1 MENHEGVSNFLETS
15 LENKKPDEG
24 ADRRTFLKRTGL
36 AGLAI
41 AGASVLG
48 GTTLSS
54 IRTFAQLPPPGGSV
68 KLSANDVAI
77 LNFALNLEYLEA
89 EFYTVAT
96 TGKTIS
102 EIGIGVSGVG
112 KEGPTLGGAKI
123 NFGNNTDYVGTTA
136 QQIAKDE
143 QQHVFLL
150 RTLLGS
156 QAIAKPEI
164 NLDALGLVNTIDA
177 FLREARAFEDVGVS
191 AYGGAAPLIQSHS
204 VLQTAA
210 RIALTEGEHTGNL
223 RLLVALFNVS
233 TMKIDAQDILPPPS
247 GTQLFSNTEG
257 LTIIRT
263 PSEVLAIVYGSNK
276 QGTKSGGFFPDGVNG
291 SINTVS

>member
-1 MENHEGVSNFLETS
+1 MEKNNGVSSFLETS
-15 LENKKPDEG
+15 LKDKESESG
-24 ADRRTFLKRTGL
+24 ASRRTFLKKTGFTS
-36 AGLAI
+36 LAI

-48 GTTLSS
+48 GATLSS
-54 IRTFAQLPPPGGSV
+54 ISTLAQLPPPGSPV
-68 KLSANDVAI
+68 KLSANDLAI

-112 KEGPTLGGAKI
+112 NEGPTLGGAKI
-123 NFGNNTDYVGTTA
+123 NFGNNPDFVGTTA

-143 QQHVFLL
+143 QDHVVLL

-164 NLDALGLVNTIDA
+164 NLDALGLVQTVDE
-177 FLREARAFEDVGVS
+177 FLAEARAFEDVGVS
-191 AYGGAAPLIQSHS
+191 AYGGAAPLLQSKS

-223 RLLVALFNVS
+223 RLLVALFGVK
-233 TMKIDAQDILPPPS
+233 TMPVDKQDILPPPS

-263 PSEVLAIVYGSNK
+263 TSEVLAIVFANHA
-276 QGTKSGGFFPDGVNG
+276 QGTKSGGFFPSGVNG
-291 SINTVS
+291 TINTVS